1 MVQTFVK
8 HLVKTDRVDKQASV
22 DPVNIRN
29 LNIDAM
35 QKESVDLIALQR
47 LFLSW
52 LQDDTWYVDDNKN
65 GKIDTAFVDDDED
78 GIIEAIML
86 DENENQVWEILIVD
100 EDLNGYPDLLFMDRD
115 EDGKADVIAYDYNE
129 DGEWDKFEKL
139 T

>member
-52 LQDDTWYVDDNKN
+52 LQDDTWYVEMLSVSQSL
-65 GKIDTAFVDDDED
+65 IDPCLYYSR
-78 GIIEAIML
+78 I
-86 DENENQVWEILIVD
+86 
-100 EDLNGYPDLLFMDRD
+100 
-115 EDGKADVIAYDYNE
+115 
-129 DGEWDKFEKL
+129 
-139 T
+139 